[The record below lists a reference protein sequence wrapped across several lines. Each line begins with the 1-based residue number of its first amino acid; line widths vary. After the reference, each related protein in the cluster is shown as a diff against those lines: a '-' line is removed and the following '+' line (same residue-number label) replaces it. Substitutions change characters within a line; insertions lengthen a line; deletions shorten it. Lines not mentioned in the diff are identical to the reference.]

1 MTDHLAIYL
10 NDHLIGATGGLELF
24 RRVAGNIP
32 EVAPIVPEI
41 EDERE
46 HLLVLLE
53 AVGGTVDQAKVV
65 AGWAGEK
72 LGRLKLNGS
81 LLRRSPLS
89 DLIEL
94 ESLVVAV
101 SGKRCL
107 WRMLIALD
115 DPRLT
120 RLDEMLA
127 QADRQLEQL
136 ERLRLQCGP
145 KVLLA
150 A

>member
-1 MTDHLAIYL
+1 VTDHLAIYL
-10 NDHLIGATGGLELF
+10 NDHLMGSTGGLELF

-32 EVAPIVPEI
+32 EVAPIIPEI
-41 EDERE
+41 VEERD
-46 HLLVLLE
+46 HLKALLA
-53 AVGGTVDQAKVV
+53 AVGGTVDPVKVT

-72 LGRLKLNGS
+72 LSRLKLNGG
-81 LLRRSPLS
+81 LIRRSPLS

-94 ESLVVAV
+94 ESLVITV

-115 DPRLT
+115 DPRLS

-127 QADRQLEQL
+127 MAESQL
-136 ERLRLQCGP
+136 ERLEELRLQRGP
-145 KVLLA
+145 KVLTS
-150 A
+150 